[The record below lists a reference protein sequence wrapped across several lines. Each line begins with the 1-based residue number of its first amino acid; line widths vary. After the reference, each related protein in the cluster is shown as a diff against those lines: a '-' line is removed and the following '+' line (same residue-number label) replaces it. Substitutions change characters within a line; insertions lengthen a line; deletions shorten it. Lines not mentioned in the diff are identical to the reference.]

1 MKKFT
6 AGGAIG
12 MLLTLLII
20 SLLFIL
26 MMPTLKN
33 TATSGISGS
42 SVDTKSVE
50 EQVNRQVEE
59 IQNMRQ
65 QVNQQPVDTDY

>member
-33 TATSGISGS
+33 TAASGISGS

-50 EQVNRQVEE
+50 EQVNKQVEE

-65 QVNQQPVDTDY
+65 QANQQPVDTDY

>member
-1 MKKFT
+1 MKYFIVF
-6 AGGAIG
+6 GSIG
-12 MLLTLLII
+12 MLLTLVIS

-50 EQVNRQVEE
+50 EQVNKQVEE

-65 QVNQQPVDTDY
+65 QANQQPVDTDY